1 MFKKLS
7 VSLVFLFIL
16 SITFVLPNKTLAF
29 NSPTTDQVVNSK
41 KLWTIKF
48 TKEFTYDDVTK
59 KGITVKDSSNNVVD
73 VTFDIGQDKKTF
85 LINPP
90 LGGYTSGEKY
100 TLNLSQEVHSQ
111 DKKLPKNI
119 NIPFTISNDTIPIPT
134 PANREAKPGD
144 IVGVDS
150 NFQAYKYYH
159 YGIYIGDN
167 KVIHYSSN
175 GGSIQSAEIC
185 VGDMDT
191 SFPKGK
197 YFVLDFSGNAKYSAE
212 DIIKRAQSRL
222 GEKSY
227 DLINNN
233 CEHFAVWC
241 KTNNAESYQIDSLD
255 KTQIQMIKGFIA
267 NGGRIPD

>member
-1 MFKKLS
+1 MFKKLR
-7 VSLVFLFIL
+7 VSLMFLFIL

-29 NSPTTDQVVNSK
+29 NPPTNQVVNSK
-41 KLWTIKF
+41 KLWTVKF

-59 KGITVKDSSNNVVD
+59 KGITVKDSSNNLID
-73 VTFDIGQDKKTF
+73 VTFDVGQDKKTL

-100 TLNLSQEVHSQ
+100 TLNLSQDVHSQ

-119 NIPFTISNDTIPIPT
+119 NIPFTISTDTIPIPKKEV
-134 PANREAKPGD
+134 NIEAKPGD
-144 IVGVDS
+144 IVGIDS
-150 NFQAYKYYH
+150 NFQAYPYCH

-175 GGSIQSAEIC
+175 GGSIQNAEIR
-185 VGDMDT
+185 VGDMDA

-197 YFVLDFSGNAKYSAE
+197 YFVLDFSGSANYSAD

-241 KTNNAESYQIDSLD
+241 KTNNSESYQIDSLS
-255 KTQIQMIKGFIA
+255 KTQIQMLKQFTATGI
-267 NGGRIPD
+267 IPD